1 MFPETIS
8 AIRTVPHS
16 PDLPVPLPPT
26 SLDLSSDSQELS
38 NDETVILYTN
48 HATDV
53 GPKKFTQD
61 ELNDL
66 IRDLNPS
73 K

>member
-1 MFPETIS
+1 MSPEIIS

-38 NDETVILYTN
+38 NDETIILYTN

-53 GPKKFTQD
+53 GP
-61 ELNDL
+61 
-66 IRDLNPS
+66 
-73 K
+73 